1 MRFNFIQD
9 HRRRWPVRLMCKLLE
24 VSVGGFYRRLTRP
37 PSPRQKRAA
46 ELTEKIR
53 AVHQRSRQTYG
64 SPRVTADLK
73 EQGVVVCENTVAK
86 LMKQAQIAA
95 EIKRRFVPRTT
106 DSTHDHPIAANRLQQ
121 DFAATAPNEKW
132 ACDITYI
139 PTAQGWLY
147 LAVVLDLFS
156 RKVVGWSM
164 QQHLRAELVAE
175 ALQSALSCR
184 RPGQGLLHHSDRGV
198 QYACDDYQRMLAAH
212 GITCSMSRCGNC
224 YDNAVVESFFG
235 TLKRECVHQ
244 QRWQTAAQARSA
256 LFEWIEVFYNRQRRH
271 SSLGYLSPESFE
283 ARIN

>member
-1 MRFNFIQD
+1 MRFQFIQD
-9 HRRRWPVRLMCKLLE
+9 HRRRWPVRLMCELLE
-24 VSVGGFYRRLTRP
+24 VSPGGFYRKAT
-37 PSPRQKRAA
+37 PSARRRRQE
-46 ELTEKIR
+46 ELIGKIR

-64 SPRVTADLK
+64 SPRVRAELK
-73 EQGVVVCENTVAK
+73 EQGIQVCENTVAR
-86 LMKQAQIAA
+86 LMKQAQIAGK
-95 EIKRRFVPRTT
+95 IKRRFMPRTT
-106 DSTHDHPIAANRLQQ
+106 DSAHPHPVAANLLEQ
-121 DFAATAPNEKW
+121 DFAVAAPNRKW

-139 PTAQGWLY
+139 PTAGGWIY

-164 QQHLRAELVAE
+164 QEHLRAELVSQ
-175 ALQSALSCR
+175 ALAMALDAR
-184 RPGQGLLHHSDRGV
+184 HPDKGLLHHSDRGV
-198 QYACDDYQRMLAAH
+198 QYACHDYQRLLSGH

-235 TLKRECVHQ
+235 TLKREFVHE
-244 QRWQTAAQARSA
+244 QRWETASQARSA